1 MRAVIYARLSEDHER
16 AESVPTQIANGTR
29 YAERMGW
36 DVVHVFKDEGRSG
49 YTGEIRPGF
58 EDMLNYLGQGQA
70 DVLLTR
76 HHDRLTRNPDDF
88 ARLMH
93 VCGKAKIKISL
104 YTGGEL
110 DLSTASGGFYGFME
124 TGRSWYESAIRSQ
137 RVKDAVERN
146 ARAGKRSGGGSRP
159 FGYKINRHD
168 LGEGGRRRY
177 RIIGEEIEPAEAE
190 AIKEAAARVLRG
202 ESIRSIAFD
211 FNDRG
216 IKPVGGGR
224 WAGSTLRR
232 VLISARIAGLREHNG
247 EVVGDAAWPAIID
260 RATLDR
266 LVGLLDDPSRRREN
280 FGRPRV
286 HPLVGLVYCASCG
299 GRMTTA
305 IAPRQGRGYGC
316 RKDENP
322 ICPARVRIVA
332 EPLEAYVEGYVI
344 DQWRNPE
351 AIKIARSDDER
362 MMRIREITD
371 QMRHLQEQKNEAL
384 RMKLRGDVDAK
395 TFREVTAEIDA
406 AHDQLAREHNR
417 LASEA
422 AMPELPDP
430 SLAWEDLSAEDRRA
444 LTEMLID
451 KIVIAPHPHKIVDG
465 RRHYTIRAIPFQ
477 DPQQEAA
484 RLKAVH
490 EARVKIVP
498 RV

>member
-1 MRAVIYARLSEDHER
+1 ME
-16 AESVPTQIANGTR
+16 
-29 YAERMGW
+29 W
-36 DVVHVFKDEGRSG
+36 DVVRIFKDEGRSG

-58 EDMLNYLGQGQA
+58 EEMIEFLGTGHA
-70 DVLLTR
+70 DVLITR

-146 ARAGKRSGGGSRP
+146 ARAGKRTGGGSRP

-177 RIIGEEIEPAEAE
+177 RIIGEEIVPAEAD
-190 AIKEAAARVLRG
+190 AIKEAATRVLRS

-216 IKPVGGGR
+216 ILAVGGGR

-232 VLISARIAGLREHNG
+232 VLISPRIAGLREHNG
-247 EVVGDAAWPAIID
+247 EVVGKAVWPAIID
-260 RATLDR
+260 EATHDR
-266 LVGLLDDPSRRREN
+266 LVGLLNDPSRRPLN
-280 FGRPRV
+280 YGRPRV
-286 HPLVGLVYCASCG
+286 HPLAGLVYCGSCG
-299 GRMTTA
+299 GRLVSYLQ
-305 IAPRQGRGYGC
+305 PRQGRGYGC

-322 ICPARVRIVA
+322 DCEARVRIVA
-332 EPLEAYVEGYVI
+332 EPLEAYIEGYII

-351 AIKIARSDDER
+351 AIKIAQSDDDR
-362 MMRIREITD
+362 MSRIREITD
-371 QMRHLQEQKNEAL
+371 EMRHLQEQKNEAL
-384 RMKLRGDVDAK
+384 RMKLRKEVDAK

-406 AHDQLAREHNR
+406 AQDQLAREHKT

-430 SLAWEDLSAEDRRA
+430 SLAWEDLSAVDRRA
-444 LTEMLID
+444 LTEMLVDKIIIERHPSKID
-451 KIVIAPHPHKIVDG
+451 KDG
-465 RRHYTIRAIPFQ
+465 KRHYLIRAIPYQ
-477 DPQQEAA
+477 DPQQEAE

>member
-1 MRAVIYARLSEDHER
+1 M
-16 AESVPTQIANGTR
+16 
-29 YAERMGW
+29 
-36 DVVHVFKDEGRSG
+36 
-49 YTGEIRPGF
+49 EI
-58 EDMLNYLGQGQA
+58 
-70 DVLLTR
+70 
-76 HHDRLTRNPDDF
+76 
-88 ARLMH
+88 
-93 VCGKAKIKISL
+93 
-104 YTGGEL
+104 
-110 DLSTASGGFYGFME
+110 
-124 TGRSWYESAIRSQ
+124 GRSWYESAIRSQ

-146 ARAGKRSGGGSRP
+146 VRAGKRTGGGSRP
-159 FGYKINRHD
+159 FGYKIIRHD
-168 LGEGGRRRY
+168 LGEGARRRY
-177 RIIGEEIEPAEAE
+177 RIIGEEIEPAEAD
-190 AIKEAAARVLRG
+190 AIKEAATRVLRG

-216 IKPVGGGR
+216 IKPVAGGR

-232 VLISARIAGLREHNG
+232 MLISPRIAGLREHNG
-247 EVVGDAAWPAIID
+247 EVVGKAVWPAIIEH
-260 RATLDR
+260 ATYDR

-351 AIKIARSDDER
+351 AIEIAQSDDDR
-362 MMRIREITD
+362 MARIRKITD
-371 QMRHLQEQKNEAL
+371 EMRHLQEQKNEAL
-384 RMKLRGDVDAK
+384 RVKLRGEVDVK

-406 AHDQLAREHNR
+406 AHDQLAREHKS
-417 LASEA
+417 LTSEA

-430 SLAWEDLSAEDRRA
+430 SLAWEDLSSGDRRT
-444 LTEMLID
+444 LTEMLVD

-465 RRHYTIRAIPFQ
+465 RRHYLIRAIPYQ
-477 DPQQEAA
+477 DPQQEAE

>member
-1 MRAVIYARLSEDHER
+1 MRAVIYARISEDQEK
-16 AESVPTQIANGTR
+16 AESVPTQIANGTS
-29 YAERMGW
+29 YADRMGW
-36 DVVHVFKDEGRSG
+36 GVVRIFKDEGRSG
-49 YTGEIRPGF
+49 YTGEHRPGF
-58 EDMLNYLGQGQA
+58 EEMIEFLGRGQV
-70 DVLLTR
+70 DVLIAR

-146 ARAGKRSGGGSRP
+146 ARAGKRTGGGSRP

-211 FNDRG
+211 FDDRG
-216 IKPVGGGR
+216 ITPVAGGR

-232 VLISARIAGLREHNG
+232 MLVSPRIAGLREHNG
-247 EVVGDAAWPAIID
+247 EVVGNAAWPGIID
-260 RATLDR
+260 RATHDR
-266 LVGLLDDPSRRREN
+266 LVGLLGDPSRRREN
-280 FGRPRV
+280 FGRPRR

-299 GRMTTA
+299 GKMTTA
-305 IAPRQGRGYGC
+305 ITPRQGRGYVC

-322 ICPARVRIVA
+322 VCPTRVRIVA
-332 EPLEAYVEGYVI
+332 EPLETYVEGYVI

-351 AIKIARSDDER
+351 AIKIAQSDDDR
-362 MMRIREITD
+362 MAQIRKITD
-371 QMRHLQEQKNEAL
+371 EMRHLQEQKNDAL
-384 RMKLRGDVDAK
+384 RMKLRKEVDAR
-395 TFREVTAEIDA
+395 TFREVTAEIDT
-406 AHDQLAREHNR
+406 AHDQLLREHKS
-417 LASEA
+417 LTSEA

-430 SLAWEDLSAEDRRA
+430 TLAWEDLSAEERRA
-444 LTEMLID
+444 LTELLVD
-451 KIVIAPHPHKIVDG
+451 KIVVAPHPHKIIDG
-465 RRHYTIRAIPFQ
+465 RRHYTIRAIPYG
-477 DPQQEAA
+477 DPDMEAA

-498 RV
+498 RI

>member
-1 MRAVIYARLSEDHER
+1 MRAATYARLSDDGLSIPDQQKSAR
-16 AESVPTQIANGTR
+16 K
-29 YAERMGW
+29 YAEDRGW
-36 DVVHVFKDEGRSG
+36 QVVAEFKDEHRSAFRKI
-49 YTGEIRPGF
+49 EREEF
-58 EDMLNYLGQGQA
+58 EALLRAASDGKI
-70 DVLLTR
+70 DVIIAR
-76 HHDRLTRNPDDF
+76 HQDRLLRHPETYSRLLEVCVRRNIPI
-88 ARLMH
+88 H
-93 VCGKAKIKISL
+93 L
-104 YTGGEL
+104 YGSGGFL
-110 DLSTASGGFYGFME
+110 DLSTSQGGFMGMMN
-124 TGRSWYESAIRSQ
+124 TAIAWQESAIRSE
-137 RVKDAVERN
+137 RVRAAVERN
-146 ARAGKRSGGGSRP
+146 TRAGKRTGGGSRP
-159 FGYKINRHD
+159 FGYRIIRHD
-168 LGEGGRRRY
+168 QGEGARRRW
-177 RIIGEEIEPAEAE
+177 RIVGEEIEPAEAE
-190 AIKEAAARVLRG
+190 LIKEAATRVLRG
-202 ESIRSIAFD
+202 ESLRSIAFD

-216 IKPVGGGR
+216 IKPVAGGR

-232 VLISARIAGLREHNG
+232 VLVSPRIAGLREHNG
-247 EVVGDAAWPAIID
+247 EVVGDATWPAIID
-260 RATLDR
+260 RATHDR

-299 GRMTTA
+299 GKMTTA

-322 ICPARVRIVA
+322 VCPARVRIVA

-351 AIKIARSDDER
+351 AIKIAQSDDDR
-362 MMRIREITD
+362 MERIRKITD
-371 QMRHLQEQKNEAL
+371 EMRHLQEQKNEAL
-384 RMKLRGDVDAK
+384 RMKLRGEVDAK

-444 LTEMLID
+444 LTELLVD
-451 KIVIAPHPHKIVDG
+451 KIVVAPHPHKIVDG
-465 RRHYTIRAIPFQ
+465 RRHYTIRAIPYQ
-477 DPQQEAA
+477 DPEMEAE

>member
-1 MRAVIYARLSEDHER
+1 
-16 AESVPTQIANGTR
+16 
-29 YAERMGW
+29 
-36 DVVHVFKDEGRSG
+36 
-49 YTGEIRPGF
+49 
-58 EDMLNYLGQGQA
+58 
-70 DVLLTR
+70 
-76 HHDRLTRNPDDF
+76 
-88 ARLMH
+88 
-93 VCGKAKIKISL
+93 
-104 YTGGEL
+104 
-110 DLSTASGGFYGFME
+110 
-124 TGRSWYESAIRSQ
+124 
-137 RVKDAVERN
+137 VKDAVERN
-146 ARAGKRSGGGSRP
+146 ARAGKRTGGGSRP

-168 LGEGGRRRY
+168 LGNGGRRRY

-190 AIKEAAARVLRG
+190 AIKEAATRVLRG

-216 IKPVGGGR
+216 IKPVAGGR

-232 VLISARIAGLREHNG
+232 VLISPRIAGLREHNG
-247 EVVGDAAWPAIID
+247 EVVGEAAWPAIID
-260 RATLDR
+260 HATHDR
-266 LVGLLDDPSRRREN
+266 LAGLLDDPSRRREN

-299 GRMTTA
+299 GKMTTA
-305 IAPRQGRGYGC
+305 IARRQGRGYGC

-344 DQWRNPE
+344 DQWRNPR
-351 AIKIARSDDER
+351 ARKIAQSDDDR
-362 MMRIREITD
+362 LKGIREITD
-371 QMRHLQEQKNEAL
+371 EMRHLQEQKNEAL
-384 RMKLRGDVDAK
+384 RMKLRGEVDAK

-444 LTEMLID
+444 LTELLVD
-451 KIVIAPHPHKIVDG
+451 KIVVAPHPHKIDEDG
-465 RRHYTIRAIPFQ
+465 RRHYTIRAIPYQ
-477 DPQQEAA
+477 DPKMEVA

-498 RV
+498 GV